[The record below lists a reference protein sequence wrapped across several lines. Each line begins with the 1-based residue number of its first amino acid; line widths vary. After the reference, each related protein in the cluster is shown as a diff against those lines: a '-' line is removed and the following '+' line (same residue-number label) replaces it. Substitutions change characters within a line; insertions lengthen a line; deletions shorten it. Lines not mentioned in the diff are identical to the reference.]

1 MTKLLSVDALRVHF
15 RGSRFGGGKGVV
27 RAVDGISFELDIGE
41 SLGLVGESGCG
52 KTTTARAIMRILEPT
67 GGTIALDGSDISHL
81 SGREL
86 RPLRRKFQLVFQ
98 DPYSSLNARMTVQQI
113 IAEPL
118 VVQGI
123 YADGGAERVGELLDQ
138 VGLSRGYADR
148 YPYQLSGGQRQ
159 RVGIARALAL
169 APRLLVLDEPVSAL
183 DVSIQAQVLNLL
195 IDLRDQADM
204 GFLLISHDLAV
215 IRHICD
221 RVAVMYLGVIVEYG
235 AADDVLSRPRHPY
248 TEALLSAIPREDPDD
263 KRARIILEG
272 DVPSPM
278 NVPAGCRFRTRCWKA
293 DDACLTEPEL
303 VPAGDGHAFACHH
316 PRADE
321 QPARG

>member
-1 MTKLLSVDALRVHF
+1 VTKLLSVDALHVHF
-15 RGSRFGGGKGVV
+15 KGSRRGGGTGVV
-27 RAVDGISFELDIGE
+27 RAVDGITFELDIGE

-67 GGTIALDGSDISHL
+67 SGTITLDGGDITHL
-81 SGREL
+81 SGKEL
-86 RPLRRKFQLVFQ
+86 RTLRRKFQLVFQ
-98 DPYSSLNARMTVQQI
+98 DPYSSLNARMTVHQI

-118 VVQGI
+118 LVQGI

-138 VGLSRGYADR
+138 VGLSRDYADR

-195 IDLRDQADM
+195 IDLRDQSDM

-235 AADDVLSRPRHPY
+235 AADQVLNSPKHPY

-263 KRARIILEG
+263 KRMRIILEG

-293 DDACLTEPEL
+293 DELCLTEPVL
-303 VPAGDGHAFACHH
+303 ASAGHGHTFACHH
-316 PRADE
+316 PRADQ
-321 QPARG
+321 QPVHG